1 MVLSMRAGRL
11 RRLCSTLTRAVSR
24 DGALHCEWSDGSAG
38 RFHHA
43 WLRDHCPQS
52 RHPVSGQRTF
62 ELRNLPP
69 QLAPEKISIGEGGRK
84 LALRWA
90 AMDDS
95 VEQHTS
101 AYDAAWLRRACYDG
115 ADDAPAAEAAAG
127 GPPAVGS
134 PATPVPWSPADL
146 EGRVTAACTW
156 RELQQPGRAGDAH
169 ALACLRELRQ
179 RGFVLVSDTPPTE
192 AATAELAGTLGRLQ
206 GTFYGDGVW
215 DTAPREEGDVI
226 DTAYSNVELP
236 LHTDGCYLKHQPG
249 LQLFVCAEQA
259 ALVAGRELDGATKLA
274 DGFAAADILRAH
286 HPATYVYLC
295 RVPIPFHHEEGEVCM
310 EHVAPIFE
318 LDPSGSQVAS
328 VRYNELDRA
337 PFVPPHLSYEDVAD
351 FYEHARILEQV
362 LRSLEMPLRL
372 RVGDALLIDNT
383 RVLHGRHGF
392 VGQRNM
398 IGCYMTS
405 DDWLS
410 RLRVLERAATRETRT
425 GASVCLSPR
434 YVVGGVRP

>member
-1 MVLSMRAGRL
+1 
-11 RRLCSTLTRAVSR
+11 
-24 DGALHCEWSDGSAG
+24 
-38 RFHHA
+38 
-43 WLRDHCPQS
+43 
-52 RHPVSGQRTF
+52 
-62 ELRNLPP
+62 
-69 QLAPEKISIGEGGRK
+69 
-84 LALRWA
+84 
-90 AMDDS
+90 
-95 VEQHTS
+95 
-101 AYDAAWLRRACYDG
+101 
-115 ADDAPAAEAAAG
+115 
-127 GPPAVGS
+127 
-134 PATPVPWSPADL
+134 
-146 EGRVTAACTW
+146 
-156 RELQQPGRAGDAH
+156 
-169 ALACLRELRQ
+169 
-179 RGFVLVSDTPPTE
+179 
-192 AATAELAGTLGRLQ
+192 
-206 GTFYGDGVW
+206 
-215 DTAPREEGDVI
+215 
-226 DTAYSNVELP
+226 
-236 LHTDGCYLKHQPG
+236 
-249 LQLFVCAEQA
+249 
-259 ALVAGRELDGATKLA
+259 
-274 DGFAAADILRAH
+274 
-286 HPATYVYLC
+286 
-295 RVPIPFHHEEGEVCM
+295 M

-337 PFVPPHLSYEDVAD
+337 RFVPPHLSYEDVAD